1 MYSGIA
7 GLLPEFGLVGL
18 SGICATIQA
27 MFDVQ
32 RIVAPAQKI
41 ELSSLIQAPQ
51 LNTLL
56 RKGNKFVFKRI
67 ETLAFSR
74 LQRSPEL

>member
-7 GLLPEFGLVGL
+7 GLLPEFGLKGL

-32 RIVAPAQKI
+32 RIVSPAQKI
-41 ELSSLIQAPQ
+41 EVKPRK
-51 LNTLL
+51 TLL
-56 RKGNKFVFKRI
+56 LRH
-67 ETLAFSR
+67 
-74 LQRSPEL
+74 

>member
-7 GLLPEFGLVGL
+7 GLLPEFGLIGL

-41 ELSSLIQAPQ
+41 ELC
-51 LNTLL
+51 TLTPANKATQ
-56 RKGNKFVFKRI
+56 KGQQVC
-67 ETLAFSR
+67 TH
-74 LQRSPEL
+74 